1 MAAVPPEPPHLMK
14 EQELAAWL
22 ALAFRT
28 ALPTA
33 EVARIV
39 NGDGPKPQ
47 DFPPNVIEH
56 EAEDLKALA
65 ALGVRVITVK
75 DPEFPGKLKAED
87 GPYVL
92 RVAGREGLIG
102 EGGVKWLAGHRP
114 LGEALERGDRAVV
127 VVSKGLLNAKTML
140 RQLHDALEDGQV
152 ALVSAE
158 PPRAAWNRLR
168 DQRRDDLVRRV
179 MGS

>member
-1 MAAVPPEPPHLMK
+1 MDPTR

-33 EVARIV
+33 DAARIAF
-39 NGDGPKPQ
+39 GEGPKPA
-47 DFPPNVIEH
+47 DYPPAVI
-56 EAEDLKALA
+56 ANGVEDLRALEQ
-65 ALGVRVITVK
+65 LKVRVITVK
-75 DPEFPGKLKAED
+75 DPGFPEKLRSDE

-92 RVAGREGLIG
+92 QVAGREGLLG
-102 EGGVKWLAGHRP
+102 EGGVPWLAGHRA
-114 LGEALERGDRAVV
+114 LGEVLERGDRAVIV
-127 VVSKGLLNAKTML
+127 LSKGLLHAKTLL

-158 PPRAAWNRLR
+158 PPRATWGPVR
-168 DQRRDDLVRRV
+168 DTRRDELARRA
-179 MGS
+179 MR

>member
-1 MAAVPPEPPHLMK
+1 LK
-14 EQELAAWL
+14 ERDLAAWL

-28 ALPTA
+28 ALPSA
-33 EVARIV
+33 EVTRIA
-39 NGDGPKPQ
+39 NGDGPKPE
-47 DFPPNVIEH
+47 DFPGNVIEH
-56 EAEDLKALA
+56 EAEDLRALA
-65 ALGVRVITVK
+65 DLGVHVITVQ
-75 DPEFPGKLKAED
+75 DPEFPAKLKGDD

-92 RVAGREGLIG
+92 QVAGRAGLLG

-127 VVSKGLLNAKTML
+127 VLSKGLLNAKTML
-140 RQLHDALEDGQV
+140 KQLHDSLEEGQI

-168 DQRRDDLVRRV
+168 DQRRDELVRRV